1 MKRSFHNVEDIVD
14 CLQHNKNI
22 TQRQYRQLE
31 RQCRSIVNNLFR
43 RYKLPEIVYNRQL
56 QEDVI
61 DDITT
66 VSLVKA
72 LQQYDPKRQTKFLTY
87 YYSKA
92 RSMTEVEQGKHYRRF
107 HLINTVSLPED
118 RPRREDY
125 D

>member
-1 MKRSFHNVEDIVD
+1 VKRSFHNVEYIVD
-14 CLQHNKNI
+14 CLQNNKSI
-22 TQRQYRQLE
+22 TQRQYKQLE
-31 RQCRSIVNNLFR
+31 KQCRCIVNNLFR
-43 RYKLPEIVYNRQL
+43 KYKLPEIVYNKHL

-72 LQQYDPKRQTKFLTY
+72 LQQYDSHRGTKFMTY

-92 RSMTEVEQGKHYRRF
+92 RSMTEVEQGKCYRRF
-107 HLINTVSLPED
+107 HLNNTVSLPED
-118 RPRREDY
+118 RTHQEYY